1 MSEAVSVSTMKDAWP
16 GPQAPFH
23 ALAVPRLADVAVLR
37 LSGADARAFLSR
49 QLTCDLSAL
58 APDRALTGAWLTPK
72 GRALVLMQLV
82 EAPDGAVLAVLP
94 ASLADEVCRRLRL
107 FVMRDDVA
115 VACSGDLVAAGLA
128 GAAVS
133 AAEAA
138 CAPEALRLAR
148 LTVEGPLA
156 LLIGE
161 PAAVDDAIGELAGVA
176 RGDDDAWH
184 RHLIAAG
191 LPEVTLE
198 TREMFVPQMIN
209 LDRIGAVSFTKGC
222 YPGQEIV
229 ARTQHL
235 GRIKRRMFR
244 ALVDGETVP
253 APGTGVHG
261 AEGDALGRVVSAAPS
276 GDGAVHLLVVVTLD
290 AASSG
295 AALHLGSAGGSRL
308 RLVAPPYPL
317 EG

>member
-1 MSEAVSVSTMKDAWP
+1 MSEAVPVNTMKDAWP

-23 ALAVPRLADVAVLR
+23 ALAVPRLDDVAVLR
-37 LSGADARAFLSR
+37 LSGTDARAFLSR

-82 EAPDGAVLAVLP
+82 EAPDGVVLALLP
-94 ASLADEVCRRLRL
+94 ASLADDVCQRLRR
-107 FVMRDDVA
+107 FVMRDDVV
-115 VACSGDLVAAGLA
+115 VAWSGDLVVAGLA

-133 AAEAA
+133 AAEVA
-138 CAPEALRLAR
+138 CAPEAPRPAR
-148 LTVEGPLA
+148 LTIDGPLA
-156 LLIGE
+156 LLVGE
-161 PAAVDDAIGELAGVA
+161 PAAVDDALGELAGVA
-176 RGDDDAWH
+176 RGNGDAWR

-191 LPEVTLE
+191 LPEVTPA

-235 GRIKRRMFR
+235 GRIKRSS
-244 ALVDGETVP
+244 
-253 APGTGVHG
+253 VHG
-261 AEGDALGRVVSAAPS
+261 AAGDAVGRVVSAAPS

-290 AASSG
+290 AISSG
-295 AALHLGSAGGSRL
+295 IPLHLGSAGGTHL